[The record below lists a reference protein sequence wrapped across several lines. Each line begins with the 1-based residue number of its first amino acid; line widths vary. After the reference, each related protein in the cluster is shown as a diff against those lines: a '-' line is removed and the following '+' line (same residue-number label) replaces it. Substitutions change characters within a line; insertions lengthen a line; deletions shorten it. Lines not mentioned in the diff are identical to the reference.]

1 MAKIPTETVNS
12 IMKDLCK
19 KNLMQKEIASVY
31 GVSPAFVSRIKESSE
46 KVDFNTERLIKK
58 GADYKIR
65 VTAYIKGTV
74 KNNFIKDCL
83 DKNMNEAQMSKHIFE
98 TYYFI
103 QNEIKNFD
111 KIAPNRIKDFLKVR
125 IKL

>member
-19 KNLMQKEIASVY
+19 KNLMQKEIAAVY
-31 GVSPAFVSRIKESSE
+31 GVSPAFVSRLKESSE
-46 KVDFNTERLIKK
+46 KVDLNTERLIKK
-58 GADYKIR
+58 GAAYKIR
-65 VTAYIKGTV
+65 VTSYIKGTM
-74 KNNFIKDCL
+74 KNSFIKDCL
-83 DKNMNEAQMSKHIFE
+83 DKGMNEVQMSKHIFE

-103 QNEIKNFD
+103 QSSIHNFD
-111 KIAPNRIKDFLKVR
+111 KIEPNKIKDYLKAR

>member
-1 MAKIPTETVNS
+1 MAKIPSETVNN

-19 KNLMQKEIASVY
+19 KDLMQKDIATAY
-31 GVSPAFVSRIKESSE
+31 GVSPAFVSRLKESSE
-46 KVDFNTERLIKK
+46 KVDLNTERIIKK
-58 GADYKIR
+58 GSGYKIR
-65 VTAYIKGTV
+65 VTAYIKGSL

-83 DKNMNEAQMSKHIFE
+83 DKGMNEVQMSKHIFE

-103 QNEIKNFD
+103 QSSIHNFD
-111 KIAPNRIKDFLKVR
+111 KIEPNKIKDYLKAR